1 MNQVYVIDFGDRIKV
16 GRTTNIEQRLKTI
29 ETAGGHKAKRVFNVP
44 ADGIYETLMH
54 EQLDRYRTVGEFFT
68 YSYDDAVALLQ
79 RLIAENM
86 AEKAR
91 LEKEAARLEKERIRL
106 EEQKTRQQEAAEK
119 KRVRRTDATARQE
132 EQIVVTPQNE
142 ARPQNE
148 DVKFINLRLR
158 ETEFKDVAKL
168 AIDAGITKAAFA
180 KMATLYIADLE
191 KAGALTIG
199 GGAII
204 DHRDRRG

>member
-119 KRVRRTDATARQE
+119 KRVRRTDATARQ
-132 EQIVVTPQNE
+132 NE

-180 KMATLYIADLE
+180 KMATLYIADLV

-199 GGAII
+199 GGGII